1 MVVSSVSPILTWRR
15 GSYLYQVTGDLKY
28 ADQVQPIFIFGR
40 RVCIQLSIQ
49 VERMAYNALP
59 ATLTGGKEYGSCL
72 LALST
77 FAC

>member
-1 MVVSSVSPILTWRR
+1 MVVSSVAPMLTWRR

-28 ADQVQPIFIFGR
+28 ADQVQSIFILGR
-40 RVCIQLSIQ
+40 ACIQLSIQ

-59 ATLTGGKEYGSCL
+59 ATLTGGKEYASCL